1 MYKAFYLPIREHQ
14 PKHKKW
20 LSIFLF
26 LILAFLCAPYLKSQ
40 PSMSLSVEKI
50 RQLEGSSTGN
60 VQKRYR
66 AWANLIEALK
76 GKPVD
81 VQLTKVN
88 DFFNQFH
95 YESDMESRGVE
106 DYWKSPE
113 EFIND
118 GGGDCEDYA
127 LIKYF
132 TLIILGVPTDK
143 LRITYVISTELKQ
156 AHMVLAYYDQPEA
169 EPIIL
174 DSLESKI
181 LKASLRQD
189 LKPIYSFNGN
199 GLWIAKKREQDKLL
213 GKPSNLSKWNELLN
227 RMQLQGE
234 KP

>member
-14 PKHKKW
+14 PKHRKW
-20 LSIFLF
+20 LSVVIF
-26 LILAFLCAPYLKSQ
+26 LILAFLYIPYLKSQ
-40 PSMSLSVEKI
+40 HSVSLSVERI
-50 RQLEGSSTGN
+50 RQLEASSTGN
-60 VQKRYR
+60 VQKRFR

-88 DFFNQFH
+88 DFFNQFQ
-95 YESDMESRGVE
+95 YESDMVSRGVE
-106 DYWKSPE
+106 DYWKSPD
-113 EFIND
+113 EFIKD

-143 LRITYVISTELKQ
+143 LRITYVISLELKQ
-156 AHMVLAYYDQPEA
+156 AHMVLAYYDEPEA
-169 EPIIL
+169 EPLIL

-181 LKASLRQD
+181 LKASLRKD

-199 GLWIAKKREQDKLL
+199 GLWIAKEREQDKLL